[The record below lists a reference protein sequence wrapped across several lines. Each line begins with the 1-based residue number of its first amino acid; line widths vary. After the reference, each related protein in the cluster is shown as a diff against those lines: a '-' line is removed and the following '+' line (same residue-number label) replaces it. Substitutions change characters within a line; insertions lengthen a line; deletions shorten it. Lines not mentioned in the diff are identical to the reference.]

1 MGSKKTKLGI
11 TAVMVIIIVVFIA
24 VLLGRKKI
32 NFELLATKTG
42 IESTEDIEYVMFCIG
57 SRVRVYETKYYI
69 TDRDLIEKIYHIF
82 DEVEYKDK
90 NISDNTK
97 TNLLYSVRFGQSME
111 ENANLDIYGYNIE
124 GTNTMLAWPVL
135 ADNYG
140 SSRLA
145 YWEKILKNQDLTVNT
160 DIREKLQEIV
170 DNDLKNIT
178 MEEIE
183 TIFAEK
189 DIPEIFD
196 FYGYL
201 HEQTGLYYPNE
212 EPGEKVYQINRLEIE
227 DYDGY
232 LEVRNQ
238 FETVSD
244 PDLEKCQW
252 YHDILSVC
260 LYSSEGDLQEVLY
273 EKGE

>member
-1 MGSKKTKLGI
+1 MRSKKTIMGI
-11 TAVMVIIIVVFIA
+11 TAIMVVVIVVVIA
-24 VLLGRKKI
+24 VLMSRKQI
-32 NFELLATKTG
+32 DFELLATKTG
-42 IESTEDIEYVMFCIG
+42 IESTEDIEYVMFYIG
-57 SRVRVYETKYYI
+57 SRSELYETKYYI
-69 TDRDLIEKIYHIF
+69 TDRELIEKIYHIF

-90 NISDNTK
+90 NGFDDVK
-97 TNLLYSVRFGQSME
+97 TNLLYCVWFGQPIE
-111 ENANLDIYGYNIE
+111 ENANLVIYGYNVK
-124 GTNTMLAWPVL
+124 GTDTMLAWPIL

-140 SSRLA
+140 SVKSA
-145 YWEKILKNQDLTVNT
+145 YWEKIMKNEDLTVNT
-160 DIREKLQEIV
+160 DIQKKLQEIV

-178 MEEIE
+178 MEEIK

-201 HEQTGLYYPNE
+201 HEQTGLYNPNE
-212 EPGEKVYQINRLEIE
+212 EPAEKLYQINRLEIE

-232 LEVRNQ
+232 LEVKNQ
-238 FETVSD
+238 YETVYA
-244 PDLEKCQW
+244 PDLENCHW

-273 EKGE
+273 ERKD